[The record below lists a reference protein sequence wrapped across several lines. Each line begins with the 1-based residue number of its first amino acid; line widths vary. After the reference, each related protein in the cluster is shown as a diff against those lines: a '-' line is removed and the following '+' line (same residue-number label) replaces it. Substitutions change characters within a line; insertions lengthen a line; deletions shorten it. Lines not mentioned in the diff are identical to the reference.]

1 MASINKSFFDANE
14 SSTGDCIGETGLELL
29 KETMK
34 TNTTLTKL
42 NLDGSGEE
50 SQMRLNQQFHFVFVF
65 ISNEPENNT
74 GNRGETAMNGSFNA
88 NMPCDTCFFRQ
99 SKRNPLMMIHGSL
112 IHASQRNEQ
121 WCEKKFIG
129 RIIERTPRD
138 CPVPWSDLETFA
150 DAQDITKSFFP
161 LGFLLFSNHKSV
173 KSFVAFHHIVLKT
186 TEIVKMING
195 KREKMKMEKRRAD
208 S

>member
-1 MASINKSFFDANE
+1 MASINKSIFDANE
-14 SSTGDCIGETGLELL
+14 SSTGDRIGETGLELL

-50 SQMRLNQQFHFVFVF
+50 SQMRKNQQFHFVFVF
-65 ISNEPENNT
+65 ISNKPENNA

-88 NMPCDTCFFRQ
+88 NMPCDTCFFRKF
-99 SKRNPLMMIHGSL
+99 KRNPLMFFHDSL

-129 RIIERTPRD
+129 RNTERTPRA
-138 CPVPWSDLETFA
+138 CSVSWSDLETTA
-150 DAQDITKSFFP
+150 DAQDVTK
-161 LGFLLFSNHKSV
+161 
-173 KSFVAFHHIVLKT
+173 
-186 TEIVKMING
+186 
-195 KREKMKMEKRRAD
+195 
-208 S
+208 